1 MGDIWSTLF
10 WQIQYLLHL
19 VTFLAKLLLN
29 IVCFWLHLYTR
40 TWVDGRFSIELSQT
54 TVVGWPRWSSLSIA
68 PASAVVWNEYQP
80 RFLLVIIS
88 SIVPTLFS
96 YHGMISYRIT
106 LLPWVAYRNFCVVFP
121 RWKWTSVTTVRV
133 GCSLLWNLPIYQCT
147 AQKKMWDIGTFGGF
161 D

>member
-1 MGDIWSTLF
+1 MADIWSTLF

-29 IVCFWLHLYTR
+29 IVCFWFYLCAR

-54 TVVGWPRWSSLSIA
+54 TLTLVIISVHSSCFGG
-68 PASAVVWNEYQP
+68 VYNEYQP
-80 RFLLVIIS
+80 HFLLVIIS
-88 SIVPTLFS
+88 SIVLTLFS
-96 YHGMISYRIT
+96 YHDMIWYHIIP
-106 LLPWVAYRNFCVVFP
+106 LLWVAYRNFCVTFP

-147 AQKKMWDIGTFGGF
+147 AQKKCGILEHLGVLIRDI
-161 D
+161 

>member
-1 MGDIWSTLF
+1 MADIWSTLF

-29 IVCFWLHLYTR
+29 IVCFWFYLCAR
-40 TWVDGRFSIELSQT
+40 TWVDGRLALNYLRQP
-54 TVVGWPRWSSLSIA
+54 WPWWSSLSIA
-68 PASAVVWNEYQP
+68 PASVVVYNEYQLH
-80 RFLLVIIS
+80 FLLVIIS
-88 SIVPTLFS
+88 SIVLTLFS
-96 YHGMISYRIT
+96 YHDMISYHIIP
-106 LLPWVAYRNFCVVFP
+106 LLWVAYRNFCVTFP

-147 AQKKMWDIGTFGGF
+147 AQKKMWDIGAFGGF